1 MPSFDIHEAEMQLA
15 ELVNAAAQG
24 DNIII
29 TKAGKPLARLI
40 PVFAGQVVRGPG
52 SMKGEIYVADDFDA
66 PLPEEIQAAF
76 YEK

>member
-24 DNIII
+24 DNILI
-29 TKAGKPLARLI
+29 TKAGKPVARLI
-40 PVFAGQVVRGPG
+40 PVFSGQLVRAPG

-76 YEK
+76 DGK